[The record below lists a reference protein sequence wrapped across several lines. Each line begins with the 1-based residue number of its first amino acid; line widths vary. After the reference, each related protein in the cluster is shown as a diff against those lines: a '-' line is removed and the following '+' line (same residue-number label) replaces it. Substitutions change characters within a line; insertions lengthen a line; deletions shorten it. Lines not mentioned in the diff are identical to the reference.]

1 MGLGFLSELRLT
13 PVLPADLPR
22 DDIYL
27 SAIERV
33 EAEAGRMIQI
43 QIRLLKEAT
52 VELSRERKE
61 QIIEDKRKAVADV
74 YAAFLNWLC
83 A

>member
-1 MGLGFLSELRLT
+1 
-13 PVLPADLPR
+13 
-22 DDIYL
+22 
-27 SAIERV
+27 
-33 EAEAGRMIQI
+33 MIQI